1 MKKYEITETEYEA
14 IKAKEAAI
22 KDKRISKWLRILM
35 LRYEGKKAETI
46 AEILSIHPS
55 SITMICR
62 RYKEEGLDEFARKK
76 YTSHNWLLSYEEE
89 EEILNKFKEAAG
101 KQITAKEIQAAF
113 TDKLGR
119 DPGERYVNRVLHR
132 HGWTKKMPRAKHP
145 KAADQEACEASKKL
159 RVGWQKPDPKTQ
171 ESGSD

>member
-1 MKKYEITETEYEA
+1 MKKYEITEAEYEA
-14 IKAKEAAI
+14 IKAKEART
-22 KDKRISKWLRILM
+22 KDKRISEWLRILM
-35 LRYEGKKAETI
+35 LRYEGKKVATI
-46 AEILSIHPS
+46 AEILGKNPS

-62 RYKEEGLDEFARKK
+62 RYKEQGLDEFARKK
-76 YTSHNWLLSYEEE
+76 YTSHNWILSYEQE
-89 EEILNKFKEAAG
+89 EEILNQFRQIAG

-113 TDKLGR
+113 TEKLGR

-159 RVGWQKPDPKTQ
+159 RVSWQKLDPKTQ
-171 ESGSD
+171 GSESD